1 MKVAGR
7 HGNIFTTIRI
17 SSKQHIKVWNNVY
30 VAKIE
35 SRNFHTWLLSNRAA
49 NHLSSAPGP
58 QEMTSFYFIIH
69 NFGILLRRHI
79 LTIFVSIC
87 DPAYVMIN
95 DVTMSRMWTLCG
107 PWSCL
112 FLCSCSRVVDI
123 WHLMCGWWSMSMGK
137 YSYKTQ
143 NNLPFPFIYVTETF
157 SVSQKLN
164 LGLPGSVDK
173 IKRNKQKI

>member
-1 MKVAGR
+1 MLSIPFKQQISNVQVGR
-7 HGNIFTTIRI
+7 YRRYRYFIETSYDTRRIRI
-17 SSKQHIKVWNNVY
+17 SQY
-30 VAKIE
+30 KIM
-35 SRNFHTWLLSNRAA
+35 FMLLKLNLETFTLDFCQIEQLITCLRP
-49 NHLSSAPGP
+49 LGPGL

-95 DVTMSRMWTLCG
+95 DVMMSRMLTSCE

-123 WHLMCGWWSMSMGK
+123 WHLMCGWWSMFMFMGH
-137 YSYKTQ
+137 
-143 NNLPFPFIYVTETF
+143 
-157 SVSQKLN
+157 
-164 LGLPGSVDK
+164 G
-173 IKRNKQKI
+173 

>member
-1 MKVAGR
+1 MLSIPFKQQSNVQVDMDSILQKHLTYDTR
-7 HGNIFTTIRI
+7 RI
-17 SSKQHIKVWNNVY
+17 SISQN
-30 VAKIE
+30 KIM
-35 SRNFHTWLLSNRAA
+35 FMLLKLN
-49 NHLSSAPGP
+49 LETFTLDFCQIEQLITCLQAPGP

-95 DVTMSRMWTLCG
+95 DVMMSRMRTLCE

-123 WHLMCGWWSMSMGK
+123 WHLMCGWWSMLWTMGK
-137 YSYKTQ
+137 YYYLH
-143 NNLPFPFIYVTETF
+143 NNLLFPDPYV
-157 SVSQKLN
+157 S
-164 LGLPGSVDK
+164 
-173 IKRNKQKI
+173 